1 MLVHYFIKINLNE
14 LMSRFFDLLIVC
26 MRIFTFRSLYV
37 YVIVESVCVSACIHV
52 NT

>member
-1 MLVHYFIKINLNE
+1 
-14 LMSRFFDLLIVC
+14 MSRFFDLLFVC
-26 MRIFTFRSLYV
+26 MHIFILQSLYV